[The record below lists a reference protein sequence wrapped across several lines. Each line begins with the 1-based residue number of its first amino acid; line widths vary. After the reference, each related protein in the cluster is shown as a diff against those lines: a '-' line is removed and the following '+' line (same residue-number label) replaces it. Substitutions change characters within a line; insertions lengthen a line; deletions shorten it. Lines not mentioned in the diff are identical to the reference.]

1 MSDQVHILEELAL
14 PDSNT
19 WAPCE
24 AFLQRLA
31 RLRPSSQC
39 FTPVLIYGD
48 ATGNA
53 RPLRRAPT
61 GRLYGNSSTVIPIR
75 LTSVCVLSSNP
86 AVTDPVNCVNAML
99 HNQAGARR
107 LLVDPGCEQLI
118 ADFERV
124 LWKVDLHWNKFG

>member
-39 FTPVLIYGD
+39 FPPVLIYGD
-48 ATGNA
+48 ATGNERQTA
-53 RPLRRAPT
+53 ASRTDWQIVREFFNRYPDK
-61 GRLYGNSSTVIPIR
+61 IDIR
-75 LTSVCVLSSNP
+75 VCS
-86 AVTDPVNCVNAML
+86 
-99 HNQAGARR
+99 
-107 LLVDPGCEQLI
+107 LLES
-118 ADFERV
+118 ER
-124 LWKVDLHWNKFG
+124 